1 MKAVVHD
8 RYGPPRVLR
17 LAEVERP
24 LPADDEVLVKVRATT
39 VTRTDCH
46 IRRASP
52 FAWRLFAGLLRP
64 RRKILGIE
72 YAGVVEAVGAD
83 VDRLAVGDEV
93 FGGTAGRFGAHA
105 EYVCVPASAPLVHK
119 PAETTFEE
127 AAAVCDGFMQG
138 LSCVRA
144 GGVGQAT
151 RILVHGASGS
161 CGTAVVQL
169 ARHYGAHVTAVC
181 GTKNVELVRSLG
193 ADEVID
199 YQREDFRTNGETYDV
214 VVDAVGLTS
223 LLRCRGSVKRGGVFV
238 ATDLGRL
245 MLENPLSALV
255 TRFVGGRRVRFPLGR
270 WTREDL
276 LFLKELMEAG
286 RYRAV
291 VDRSYP
297 LEDVVEATAYVETGQ
312 KTGNVVLVV
321 AAP

>member
-1 MKAVVHD
+1 VRAVVHD
-8 RYGPPRVLR
+8 RYGPPGILRV
-17 LAEVERP
+17 AEVERP
-24 LPADDEVLVKVRATT
+24 VPADDEVLVRVRATT

-46 IRRASP
+46 VRRASP
-52 FAWRLFAGLLRP
+52 FVWRLFAGLLRP
-64 RRKILGIE
+64 RKKILGIE
-72 YAGVVEAVGAD
+72 YAGVVETVGAA

-105 EYVCVPASAPLVHK
+105 EYVCVPGTAPLVPK
-119 PAETTFEE
+119 PAGSTFEE

-138 LSCVRA
+138 LTCVRA
-144 GGVGQAT
+144 GGVGKGT
-151 RILVHGASGS
+151 RILVYGASGS

-169 ARHYGAHVTAVC
+169 ARHYDAHVTAVC

-199 YQREDFRTNGETYDV
+199 YQREDFRRNGEAYDV

-223 LLRCRGSVKRGGVFV
+223 LLRCRRSVRPGGIFV

-245 MLENPLSALV
+245 MLENPLSALL
-255 TRFVGGRRVRFPLGR
+255 TRWVGERRVRFPLGR
-270 WTREDL
+270 WTRDDL

-291 VDRSYP
+291 VDRAYP

-321 AAP
+321 G

>member
-1 MKAVVHD
+1 MRAVVHD
-8 RYGPPRVLR
+8 RYGPPGILRV
-17 LAEVERP
+17 AEVERP
-24 LPADDEVLVKVRATT
+24 VPADDEVLVRVRATT

-46 IRRASP
+46 VRRASP
-52 FAWRLFAGLLRP
+52 FVWRLFAGLLRP
-64 RRKILGIE
+64 RKKILGIE
-72 YAGVVEAVGAD
+72 YAGVVETVGAA
-83 VDRLAVGDEV
+83 VDGLAVGDEV

-105 EYVCVPASAPLVHK
+105 EYVCVPGTAPLVPK
-119 PAETTFEE
+119 PAGSTFEE

-138 LSCVRA
+138 LTCVRA
-144 GGVGQAT
+144 GGVGKGT
-151 RILVHGASGS
+151 RILVYGASGS

-169 ARHYGAHVTAVC
+169 ARHYDAHVTAVC

-193 ADEVID
+193 AEEVID
-199 YQREDFRTNGETYDV
+199 YQRKDFRRNGETYDV

-223 LLRCRGSVKRGGVFV
+223 LLRCRRSVRPGGIFV

-245 MLENPLSALV
+245 MLENPLSALL
-255 TRFVGGRRVRFPLGR
+255 TRWVGERRVRFPLGR
-270 WTREDL
+270 WTRDDL

-291 VDRSYP
+291 VDRAYP

-321 AAP
+321 G

>member
-1 MKAVVHD
+1 V
-8 RYGPPRVLR
+8 
-17 LAEVERP
+17 
-24 LPADDEVLVKVRATT
+24 
-39 VTRTDCH
+39 
-46 IRRASP
+46 
-52 FAWRLFAGLLRP
+52 WRLFVGLLRP
-64 RRKILGIE
+64 KRKILGIE
-72 YAGVVEAVGAD
+72 YAGVVEAVGAE
-83 VDRLAVGDEV
+83 VEGLAVGDEV

-105 EYVCVPASAPLVHK
+105 EYVCVPGSAPLVHK
-119 PAETTFEE
+119 PAAATFEE

-138 LSCVRA
+138 LMCVRA
-144 GGVGQAT
+144 AGAREGT

-169 ARHYGAHVTAVC
+169 ARHYDAHVTAVC

-199 YQREDFRTNGETYDV
+199 YQREDFRANGEAYDV

-223 LLRCRGSVKRGGVFV
+223 LLRCRRSVRPGGIFV

-255 TRFVGGRRVRFPLGR
+255 TRWVGERRVRFPLGR

-321 AAP
+321 A

>member
-8 RYGPPRVLR
+8 RYGPPSVLR
-17 LAEVERP
+17 VAEVERP
-24 LPADDEVLVKVRATT
+24 VPADDEVLVRVRATT

-46 IRRASP
+46 VRRASP
-52 FAWRLFAGLLRP
+52 FMWRLFAGLLRP
-64 RRKILGIE
+64 KKKILGIE
-72 YAGVVEAVGAD
+72 YAGVVEAVGVA
-83 VDRLAVGDEV
+83 VEGLAVGDEV

-105 EYVCVPASAPLVHK
+105 EYVSVPGTAPLVPK
-119 PAETTFEE
+119 PAGATFEE
-127 AAAVCDGFMQG
+127 AAVVCDGFMQG
-138 LSCVRA
+138 LTCVRA
-144 GGVGQAT
+144 AGVAAGT
-151 RILVHGASGS
+151 RILVHGASGA

-169 ARHYGAHVTAVC
+169 ARHHGARVTAVC

-199 YQREDFRTNGETYDV
+199 YQHQDFRRNGETYDV

-223 LLRCRGSVKRGGVFV
+223 LLRCRRSVKPGGIFV

-255 TRFVGGRRVRFPLGR
+255 TRWVGERRVRFPLGR

-276 LFLKELMEAG
+276 LFLKELMETG

-291 VDRSYP
+291 VDRTYP
-297 LEDVVEATAYVETGQ
+297 LEDVVEATTYVETGQ

-321 AAP
+321 G

>member
-1 MKAVVHD
+1 VRAVVHD
-8 RYGPPRVLR
+8 RYGPPDILRV
-17 LAEVERP
+17 AEVERP
-24 LPADDEVLVKVRATT
+24 VPADDEVLVRVRATT

-46 IRRASP
+46 VRRASP
-52 FAWRLFAGLLRP
+52 FVWRLFAGLLRP
-64 RRKILGIE
+64 KKKILGIE
-72 YAGVVEAVGAD
+72 YAGVVETVGAA
-83 VDRLAVGDEV
+83 VDGLAVGDEV

-105 EYVCVPASAPLVHK
+105 EYVCVPGTAPLVPK
-119 PAETTFEE
+119 PAGSTFEE
-127 AAAVCDGFMQG
+127 AAAVFDGFMQG
-138 LSCVRA
+138 LTCVRA
-144 GGVGQAT
+144 GGVGKGT

-169 ARHYGAHVTAVC
+169 ASHYDAHVTAVC

-199 YQREDFRTNGETYDV
+199 YQREDFRRNGETYDV

-223 LLRCRGSVKRGGVFV
+223 LLRCRRSVRPGGIFV

-245 MLENPLSALV
+245 MLENPLSALL
-255 TRFVGGRRVRFPLGR
+255 TRWVGERRVRFPLGR
-270 WTREDL
+270 WTRDDL

-291 VDRSYP
+291 VDRTYP

-321 AAP
+321 G